1 MIDRKLNTHTVI
13 KNADIDKYLSKED
26 ANNLK
31 ALIERL
37 RVSKACNSLN
47 HKENYYYIVNTD
59 EPYAEEVLQVILNG
73 EKEKTQSESEETC
86 TYTRD
91 DETNAW
97 ECSECGLTWVFMEDY
112 TTPEE
117 NDMYYCPKCG
127 RKIKAGE

>member
-1 MIDRKLNTHTVI
+1 MN
-13 KNADIDKYLSKED
+13 
-26 ANNLK
+26 
-31 ALIERL
+31 
-37 RVSKACNSLN
+37 
-47 HKENYYYIVNTD
+47 
-59 EPYAEEVLQVILNG
+59 
-73 EKEKTQSESEETC
+73 KEKLIQEITRGKYTITRGGDDYISVEYVKEIIQSEPEETC